1 MGKQKNEQL
10 GTSDVTRVA
19 VIACTDWQAVAA
31 QCELYSRK
39 QWFDAVAVLHAQRVV
54 ARTAYAAKQG
64 VEIGMRRREAQATC
78 SDLHIATNNPERDRL
93 MFESVVRAVCE
104 LVPLVEVSTP
114 GVILLATRGPS
125 RYVGG
130 DDALAQRLHGITRD
144 ALLLLADGRPI
155 SFGVGIADGRLTAL
169 VAAHAANGRYA
180 VVDPGESA
188 RCLAQLP
195 VSVLADFA
203 EIDRDVV
210 SLLHRLGLSCIGDLA
225 AMKPSDL
232 VGRFGPTGFEI
243 HRLARGCDRHPP
255 ITIAPPP
262 ERASTHRFELAVED
276 VNVVVAT
283 ARQVADELVAY
294 LSEQGVSCVRL
305 HICMQTDHGEQ
316 SDRLWY
322 QPEGLTAAAM
332 AERVRWQ
339 MEAWIAT
346 RGLTSGVVLLRYS
359 PVGLRAREG
368 RQLGLWGGTTET
380 DEWAARAVERLTA
393 MLGSDSVRVPEW
405 RGGRDVSEVFAL
417 TPAAVVD
424 MERRAESVVSKETV
438 WSGALPT
445 PSPSIVYNE
454 PLAAVVNDADG
465 CVVSVSG
472 RHELSASPAHVA
484 IGQHLYNV
492 VSWAGPWP
500 VEERWWDPLRQRRA
514 VRMQLVMVRDGDQT
528 HVTMHAVLMV
538 LEHGEW
544 WMTARYG

>member
-1 MGKQKNEQL
+1 MDKQI
-10 GTSDVTRVA
+10 TTRVA
-19 VIACTDWQAVAA
+19 VISCTDWQAVAA
-31 QCELYSRK
+31 QCELNSRK
-39 QWFDAVAVLHAQRVV
+39 QWFDAVAVLHTQRVV
-54 ARTAYAAKQG
+54 ARTAYAASQG
-64 VEIGMRRREAQATC
+64 VQIGMRRREAQSVC
-78 SDLHIATNNPERDRL
+78 PELHIATNNPERDRL
-93 MFESVVRAVCE
+93 MFESVVRAVSE

-130 DDALAQRLHGITRD
+130 DEILAQRLHGITHD
-144 ALLLLADGRPI
+144 ALALLADGRPI
-155 SFGVGIADGRLTAL
+155 AFGVGIADGRLTAL
-169 VAAHAANGRYA
+169 VAAHTAHASADRY
-180 VVDPGESA
+180 VVVEPGESA

-210 SLLHRLGLSCIGDLA
+210 SLLNRLGLSCLGDLV

-232 VGRFGPTGFEI
+232 VGRFGPVGLEV
-243 HRLARGCDRHPP
+243 HRLSCGFDRHPP

-262 ERASTHRFELAVED
+262 ERASTHRFELSVED
-276 VNVVVAT
+276 INVVVAT
-283 ARQVADELVAY
+283 ARQVADELVTH
-294 LSEQGVSCVRL
+294 LSNQGVSCVRL
-305 HICMQTDHGEQ
+305 HVCMQTDHGEQ

-368 RQLGLWGGTTET
+368 RQLGLWGGSTQA
-380 DEWAARAVERLTA
+380 DEWAARAVERLTT
-393 MLGSDSVRVPEW
+393 MLGADAVRVAQW
-405 RGGRDVSEVFAL
+405 RGGRDVSEAFAL

-424 MERRAESVVSKETV
+424 MERRAETAVVKEAA

-445 PSPSIVYNE
+445 PSPSIVYDE
-454 PLAAVVNDADG
+454 PLLAVVNDVNG
-465 CVVSVSG
+465 CVVSVGG
-472 RHELSASPAHVA
+472 RHELNAAPAQVVIGRHV
-484 IGQHLYNV
+484 YTV
-492 VSWAGPWP
+492 MSWAGPWP

-514 VRMQLVMVRDGDQT
+514 VRMQMVLERQGDT
-528 HVTMHAVLMV
+528 SVRTATHAVVMV